1 MAEIQGTIFAEP
13 FETPDGRQL
22 ITLQI
27 KIQPTILPHFTF
39 LFLSPFGLSN
49 GTSQSSANHITSSQ
63 SHQSLATS
71 LFFSYLHL
79 NSPMAH
85 PIPLSSSAICLSV
98 CLAVP
103 FLILCLIL
111 ILSILLSYSFSFPNS
126 NHNSL
131 PSVCPSV
138 HLSNL
143 QPTRLFSNL

>member
-1 MAEIQGTIFAEP
+1 MECHLRTQMATLPSEGTNGGDSGHNFRRDIRDARWS
-13 FETPDGRQL
+13 PDGRQL

-39 LFLSPFGLSN
+39 LFTSPSGLSN

-63 SHQSLATS
+63 SHQSLTTS

-98 CLAVP
+98 C
-103 FLILCLIL
+103 
-111 ILSILLSYSFSFPNS
+111 SFPNS
-126 NHNSL
+126 LSYPNPFN
-131 PSVCPSV
+131 PSVILFF
-138 HLSNL
+138 LS
-143 QPTRLFSNL
+143 